1 MRVHDGFRRLIV
13 VVGAVA
19 VVAAFVLIAPL
30 KTLAFGFIE
39 IFEPRTI
46 ALVPLTDADLRSL
59 ATMPDLGK
67 YGEGRRLVDSR
78 DLSAPDARSASQLA
92 RFAVRE
98 PVSPLLGN
106 RTAGP
111 FTVMGPTVSRFT
123 FDATKVRAAALVT
136 GAPLPAMP
144 RGFDGST
151 LEFDTA
157 PAVIATYL
165 ARDATL
171 STEPYRVR
179 AWRSAHVRGHGP
191 VRSALSG
198 SLDGVV
204 VAQMPIPRVS
214 STGVSAAEIEHF
226 MLAQP
231 GISPRLA
238 AAFEALG
245 DPRTTL
251 PIPIPIDQSRA
262 EPVAVDGVMG
272 LGVGDQ
278 TGLGA
283 VLIWQRGGMLYAV
296 AGAMKASDLLA
307 VANSLR

>member
-1 MRVHDGFRRLIV
+1 MHDGFRKLIV
-13 VVGAVA
+13 AVGAVA
-19 VVAAFVLIAPL
+19 VIAAFVLIAPL

-59 ATMPDLGK
+59 STMPDLAK
-67 YGEGRRLVDSR
+67 YGEGRRLVESR
-78 DLSAPDARSASQLA
+78 DLAATDARSASQLA

-98 PVSPLLGN
+98 PLSPLVERG
-106 RTAGP
+106 AAAQ
-111 FTVMGPTVSRFT
+111 FTVIGPSVSRFT
-123 FDATKVRAAALVT
+123 FDAAKVRAAALVAR
-136 GAPLPAMP
+136 APLAAMP

-151 LEFDTA
+151 LEFDTM
-157 PAVIATYL
+157 PAVIASYPVRE
-165 ARDATL
+165 AAL
-171 STEPYRVR
+171 STGPGLAHDRQSAYVYVR
-179 AWRSAHVRGHGP
+179 RPFRAQSAMSR
-191 VRSALSG
+191 
-198 SLDGVV
+198 SLDGVT
-204 VAQMPIPRVS
+204 VAQMPLPRVS

-251 PIPIPIDQSRA
+251 PIPIPIDQRRA
-262 EPVAVDGVMG
+262 EPVAVDGVVG
-272 LGVGDQ
+272 LGFGDQ

-283 VLIWQRGGMLYAV
+283 ALIWQRGGMLYAV

>member
-1 MRVHDGFRRLIV
+1 MHDGFRKLILA
-13 VVGAVA
+13 VGAVA

-59 ATMPDLGK
+59 STMPDLSK
-67 YGEGRRLVDSR
+67 YGEGRRLVESR

-92 RFAVRE
+92 RFTVRE
-98 PVSPLLGN
+98 PESPLLERG
-106 RTAGP
+106 AAP
-111 FTVMGPTVSRFT
+111 QFTVLGPTVSRFT
-123 FDATKVRAAALVT
+123 FDAAKVRAAAVVA
-136 GAPLPAMP
+136 GGSLPAMP

-157 PAVIATYL
+157 SAVVASYP
-165 ARDATL
+165 ARDAVL
-171 STEPYRVR
+171 STQTVRVHDR
-179 AWRSAHVRGHGP
+179 PVAYFRRGAHASSAM
-191 VRSALSG
+191 SG

-204 VAQMPIPRVS
+204 VAQMPLPRVS

-251 PIPIPIDQSRA
+251 PIPIPIDRQRA
-262 EPVAVDGVMG
+262 EPVVVDGVTG
-272 LGVGDQ
+272 LGFGDQ

-283 VLIWQRGGMLYAV
+283 ALIWQRGGMLYAV

>member
-1 MRVHDGFRRLIV
+1 MRGRFRTLIV
-13 VVGAVA
+13 AAGSVA

-59 ATMPDLGK
+59 STMPDLSK
-67 YGEGRRLVDSR
+67 YGEGRRLVESR
-78 DLSAPDARSASQLA
+78 DISAPDARSASQLA

-98 PVSPLLGN
+98 PSSPLLD
-106 RTAGP
+106 RRALTQ
-111 FTVMGPTVSRFT
+111 FTVLGPTISRFT
-123 FDATKVRAAALVT
+123 FDAAKVRAAALVA
-136 GAPLPAMP
+136 GSPLPAMP

-151 LEFDTA
+151 LEFDTM
-157 PAVIATYL
+157 PAVVASYP
-165 ARDATL
+165 ARDAAL
-171 STEPYRVR
+171 STQTVRVR
-179 AWRSAHVRGHGP
+179 DRRIAYFHRGAPRLSAM
-191 VRSALSG
+191 SG
-198 SLDGVV
+198 SMDGVL
-204 VAQMPIPRVS
+204 VAQMPVPRVS

-251 PIPIPIDQSRA
+251 PIPIPIDRRRA
-262 EPVAVDGVMG
+262 EPVAVDGV
-272 LGVGDQ
+272 
-278 TGLGA
+278 TGLGFGDETGLGSA
-283 VLIWQRGGMLYAV
+283 LIWQRGGMLYAV

>member
-1 MRVHDGFRRLIV
+1 MLVRNGFRQSIV
-13 VVGAVA
+13 AIIAVA

-30 KTLAFGFIE
+30 KALAFGFIE
-39 IFEPRTI
+39 IFEPRTL
-46 ALVPLTDADLRSL
+46 AVVPLTEADLRSL
-59 ATMPDLGK
+59 STMPDLAK
-67 YGEGRRLVDSR
+67 YGEGRRILESR
-78 DLSAPDARSASQLA
+78 ELSAPDARAAAQLA

-98 PVSPLLGN
+98 PASPLLAD
-106 RTAGP
+106 RTAQY
-111 FTVMGPTVSRFT
+111 TVMGPTVSRFT
-123 FDATKVRAAALVT
+123 FDAAKVRAAAPVT
-136 GAPLPAMP
+136 ESQLPAMP

-157 PAVIATYL
+157 PAVIASY
-165 ARDATL
+165 
-171 STEPYRVR
+171 STHEAAASIARVR
-179 AWRSAHVRGHGP
+179 RPGRAW
-191 VRSALSG
+191 SG
-198 SLDGVV
+198 YSRSLDDVV
-204 VAQMPIPRVS
+204 VAQMPVPRVA

-251 PIPIPIDQSRA
+251 PIPIPIDRNRA
-262 EPVAVDGVMG
+262 EPVAVDGVTG
-272 LGVGDQ
+272 LGFGDQ